1 MADRDRTRRPT
12 LRRLAQSRGLA
23 LEPMTAIP
31 PAPFWHV
38 QEAVSPDAEL
48 RVWVGTMSPRST
60 REGLRA
66 ALLAMPA
73 RKDGK
78 R

>member
-66 ALLAMPA
+66 ALESMPLK
-73 RKDGK
+73 RKG
-78 R
+78 RG